1 MEISTVKWNVV
12 SDISKVLLND
22 IAAELDE
29 CSKTV
34 NIITDRLNLDELQV
48 DGISEK
54 IMAESTKK
62 LHQ

>member
-12 SDISKVLLND
+12 SDISKILLND